1 MSVLEVVLEKLFE
14 ELLLQPDH
22 YEDTQN
28 PKIFVLR
35 NGFDSWSTTESQRPN
50 QLMSAFDE
58 KVAAL
63 IEAARLG
70 DRRLIQRYLM
80 EIIPDYVVEAGS
92 VTYVGA

>member
-1 MSVLEVVLEKLFE
+1 
-14 ELLLQPDH
+14 
-22 YEDTQN
+22 
-28 PKIFVLR
+28 
-35 NGFDSWSTTESQRPN
+35 
-50 QLMSAFDE
+50 MSAFDE